1 MSKSEIP
8 AGILLNFKYFNTQ
21 GRERYI
27 SWIIH
32 IYQTIKF
39 IFCCWLF
46 AGLVNYTKTTSIS
59 LDSDCCTVYCSA
71 SELIER
77 DNDTYGKHVHSSSKT
92 SGSTCAFVKPNGMWL
107 PAQDIVFKIK

>member
-77 DNDTYGKHVHSSSKT
+77 DNDTYGKHVHSSSKNQMGCGCQRKT
-92 SGSTCAFVKPNGMWL
+92 LCLKSNK
-107 PAQDIVFKIK
+107 VFFPL